1 MYESTKYEMVL
12 KLCTLSMQAIK
23 AGRANAVSFIH
34 LKFTRK
40 KAHWID
46 KVSPQ
51 SFNHQSLY
59 TVSCIVPFAWY
70 DPFFLLKH
78 FDCTLTKM
86 NFNLF
91 FSPEFHFNGL
101 SCVFPIGLLLLF
113 SIHHSQTFTE
123 KNADAK
129 IIIYWANGTRL
140 KLQSKGKRVSNPLLA
155 VPCFLCR
162 HKCLRDG
169 ARLVR
174 KLNQPRNSFIFSLS
188 IRFSFDFHSSLP
200 QIFYPLCDDAAQSTI
215 E

>member
-91 FSPEFHFNGL
+91 FSPELQLQWIIMRL
-101 SCVFPIGLLLLF
+101 S
-113 SIHHSQTFTE
+113 
-123 KNADAK
+123 D
-129 IIIYWANGTRL
+129 
-140 KLQSKGKRVSNPLLA
+140 
-155 VPCFLCR
+155 
-162 HKCLRDG
+162 
-169 ARLVR
+169 RLVVA
-174 KLNQPRNSFIFSLS
+174 F
-188 IRFSFDFHSSLP
+188 FHS
-200 QIFYPLCDDAAQSTI
+200 PLSNIYRKKCRCKNYYLLSKRNETKITKQR
-215 E
+215 